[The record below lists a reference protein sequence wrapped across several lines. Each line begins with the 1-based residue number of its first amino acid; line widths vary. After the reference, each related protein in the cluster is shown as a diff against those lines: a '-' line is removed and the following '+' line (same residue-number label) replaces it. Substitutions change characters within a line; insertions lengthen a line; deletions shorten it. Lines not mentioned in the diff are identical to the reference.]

1 MKFQLLHRDRS
12 KELCGYVGTL
22 EYCFLPCTVDPR
34 ETETFLVR
42 DPFHFSCYVY
52 NHGQPSNPNLLPADL
67 ELLIDEF
74 KVNENTVYDDSL
86 KNRICV
92 PDVLG
97 KGLTY
102 CLPGCNDYNFLDFE
116 TADDIP
122 PCFVGFRGTFT
133 ETAISYINNVIE
145 DPIINEKDI
154 CFFTELDEQRKK
166 CESPSLR

>member
-1 MKFQLLHRDRS
+1 M
-12 KELCGYVGTL
+12 
-22 EYCFLPCTVDPR
+22 
-34 ETETFLVR
+34 R

-67 ELLIDEF
+67 ELPIDEF
-74 KVNENTVYDDSL
+74 KVNENTVYDESL

-116 TADDIP
+116 MGNDIP

-133 ETAISYINNVIE
+133 ETLISYFNDVIGS
-145 DPIINEKDI
+145 DKSMLLSSTRSDTSTDKLISSIRGKSR
-154 CFFTELDEQRKK
+154 EQIRHTVF
-166 CESPSLR
+166 SLTDNFERSFH